1 MKTSRAFDYC
11 AGLYVLVLHNT
22 LNFIVCCVNYFGH
35 FNWLFTLHKQ
45 TFRFSEKL
53 QCKLYLPTPS
63 RALSEVEIDEIN
75 QLRPYT
81 AIPLLPYINIV
92 HPEESDDIYAEM
104 NRAPTVSLDFQTQT
118 KRRDSCPP
126 ELLTA
131 PLLRADK
138 RALRKHGLYMK
149 KRKPSVSART
159 RAIQMRDRLDG
170 KILQQGAKRK
180 KAEIIDINLH

>member
-1 MKTSRAFDYC
+1 MSWWWIKIFWKSAIQN
-11 AGLYVLVLHNT
+11 LLL
-22 LNFIVCCVNYFGH
+22 
-35 FNWLFTLHKQ
+35 
-45 TFRFSEKL
+45 
-53 QCKLYLPTPS
+53 S

-92 HPEESDDIYAEM
+92 HPEESDDIYAEL

-118 KRRDSCPP
+118 KRRDSCPT

-138 RALRKHGLYMK
+138 RALRKHGLYK
-149 KRKPSVSART
+149 KNRKPSVSART

-170 KILQQGAKRK
+170 KILAKGAKRK